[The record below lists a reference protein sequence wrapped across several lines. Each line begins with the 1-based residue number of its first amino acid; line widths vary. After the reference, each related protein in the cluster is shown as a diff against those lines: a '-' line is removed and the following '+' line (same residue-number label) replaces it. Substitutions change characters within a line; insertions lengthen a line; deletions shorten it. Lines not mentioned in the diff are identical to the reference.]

1 MSEKRLKKR
10 WLIVAAFFVVVLLFI
25 FFQKDV
31 CGEYTFVGSA
41 DARIILKKSY
51 DFQLKENG
59 KVFFE
64 GKYRIVQSSIIFDEW
79 EEFDKLE
86 ICYEGKICTPIFKYD
101 GISTIYLGDE
111 LKFKRK

>member
-1 MSEKRLKKR
+1 MSEKRSKKGGVIIIAF
-10 WLIVAAFFVVVLLFI
+10 LIVVFVFFLSRKAVY
-25 FFQKDV
+25 
-31 CGEYTFVGSA
+31 GEYAFIGSA

-86 ICYEGKICTPIFKYD
+86 ICYKGKICTPIFKYD